1 MEETFAKLI
10 DRTLTY
16 NNALNQGYYWI
27 MDVIR
32 DGKGGI
38 VEPDYILNLVKKDR
52 YKLGLSWA
60 GENDTVV
67 CGVYKPREQIKLT
80 PIKSGLT

>member
-32 DGKGGI
+32 SEQGTI
-38 VEPDYILNLVKKDR
+38 VEPEYILSLVQKKR
-52 YKLGLSWA
+52 HKLGLSWA

>member
-1 MEETFAKLI
+1 MEDVFAKLI

-32 DGKGGI
+32 SEQGKI
-38 VEPDYILNLVKKDR
+38 FEPEYILSLVQKKHHR
-52 YKLGLSWA
+52 LGLSWA
-60 GENDTVV
+60 GENATVV
-67 CGVYKPREQIKLT
+67 CGVYKPRDEIKLT
-80 PIKSGLT
+80 